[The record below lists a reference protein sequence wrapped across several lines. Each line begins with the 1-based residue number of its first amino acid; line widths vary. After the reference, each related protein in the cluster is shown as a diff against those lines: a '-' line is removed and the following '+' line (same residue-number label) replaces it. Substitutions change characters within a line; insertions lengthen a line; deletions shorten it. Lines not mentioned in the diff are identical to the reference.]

1 MIDYTL
7 SDTLKQ
13 VVHISRAI
21 AKENSHTHYSSAHL
35 LKALLHK
42 DIGLLSFIE
51 DMGQDGYYIE
61 EWAEVR
67 LEALPKTVKIP
78 ENPSGDS
85 TIETVF
91 YEADNIKLKL
101 GLEEVDEYCLLIA
114 LATAG
119 VGFSYDQLKTFPLTP
134 NEIITYLD
142 LNGGSSP
149 PAASEN
155 TGSKTKKSNGKTG
168 STLSKYC
175 IDKTAQAQNKA
186 IENISG
192 RDSEIKMIVEILG
205 RRSKPNVLILGDP
218 GVGKTVLMNGFTYA
232 AIGKNMPGH
241 LSDARVFE
249 LDFIRLVSGA
259 GYKGEIEDRLQKVFL
274 EIKHFN
280 KPILF
285 IDELKNL
292 TDKKSGNQGLA
303 NILKS
308 ELAKGDVTIIATA
321 TNDAFRKHIEV
332 DEGLSRQF
340 ERVNLAEPNE
350 EEAHR
355 MIKNSICHYTDH
367 HHLAI
372 EDETISEAIRLAKRY
387 HKERSLPD
395 SAFDLID
402 RTMSASK
409 FMLETSLLE
418 IAALKARLEVLQKEN
433 GQPYKILAEQDWMY
447 TQMQNKLSYLLF
459 TELGEDDQYKNIGSP
474 EEGFAILHGILS
486 SLETIA
492 GKEKQSV
499 SKNDIAAT
507 IANKTGIPTGKLQAD
522 EKERLL
528 HMEEQLIKRV
538 IGQDHAVRTIT
549 EAVMESR
556 SGLSKPGL
564 PIGSFF
570 FSGPTGTGKTELAKA
585 LAEFLFQDESSIIR
599 FDMSEFKEEHSAA
612 LLYGAP
618 PGYVG
623 YEEGGLLVNK
633 IRQKPYSIVLFD
645 EIEKAHPSVFD
656 IFLQILD
663 EGKLHDRLGK
673 EGDFS
678 NAVILF
684 TSNIGSQYIVDSF
697 RKNEIPKSGD
707 LLERM
712 GNHFRP
718 EFLGRLSEIIPF
730 SPITE
735 NNIAKIFK
743 IQLKD
748 LYWALEKQE
757 ISLDIS
763 EEAITMLAKK
773 GFTPKYGA
781 RPLRGVI
788 RSDLRSPLSKMIIS
802 GKVSKGTKIKLKL
815 DPDGNLK
822 WDIAKAKKEKNRHK
836 ELVT

>member
-1 MIDYTL
+1 MVDYTL
-7 SDTLKQ
+7 TDTLKQ
-13 VVHISRAI
+13 AVHIAQAI
-21 AKENSHTHYSSAHL
+21 AREYAHAEYSSAHL

-42 DIGLLSFIE
+42 DIGLMNFIE
-51 DMGQDGYYIE
+51 NMGQDAYYVE

-67 LEALPKTVKIP
+67 LEALPKTAKVP
-78 ENPSGDS
+78 ETPSGDS
-85 TIETVF
+85 FIEAVF

-101 GLEEVDEYCLLIA
+101 GNEEVNEHCLLIA
-114 LATAG
+114 LCTPG

-134 NEIITYLD
+134 NEIIDYL
-142 LNGGSSP
+142 GSGVSSSDSG
-149 PAASEN
+149 AKAVGKT
-155 TGSKTKKSNGKTG
+155 TGKAKSNGMAGG
-168 STLSKYC
+168 SNLMKYC
-175 IDKTAQAQNKA
+175 IDKTSEVQNET

-192 RDSEIKMIVEILG
+192 RDSEIKMITEILG

-218 GVGKTVLMNGFTYA
+218 GVGKTVMLNGLSYA
-232 AIGKNMPGH
+232 TVNENIPEH
-241 LSDARVFE
+241 LKDARVFE
-249 LDFIRLVSGA
+249 LDFINLVSGA
-259 GYKGEIEDRLQKVFL
+259 GYKGEIEDRFQKVFN
-274 EIKHFN
+274 EIKQFN
-280 KPILF
+280 KPILL
-285 IDELKNL
+285 IDEIKNL
-292 TDKKSGNQGLA
+292 TDKHSGNQGLV

-308 ELAKGDVTIIATA
+308 ELMKGELTIIATA

-340 ERVNLAEPNE
+340 ELVRLLEPSE
-350 EEAHR
+350 EEAWR
-355 MIKNSICHYTDH
+355 MIKNSVSYYTDH
-367 HHLAI
+367 HQLDI
-372 EDETISEAIRLAKRY
+372 DSETISEAIRLAKRY
-387 HKERSLPD
+387 NKERSLPD
-395 SAFDLID
+395 SALDLID
-402 RTMSASK
+402 RTMSAAK
-409 FMLETSLLE
+409 FMVETSVPEIASLKERLEELKKEKLETH
-418 IAALKARLEVLQKEN
+418 
-433 GQPYKILAEQDWMY
+433 KILAEQNWMY
-447 TQMQNKLSYLLF
+447 TQMQDKLSYLLF
-459 TELGEDDQYKNIGSP
+459 NELEDEDHLENIATP
-474 EEGFAILHGILS
+474 KDGFTVLHGVLDN
-486 SLETIA
+486 LKKIA
-492 GKEKQSV
+492 EKEKKSIN
-499 SKNDIAAT
+499 KNDIAST

-538 IGQDHAVRTIT
+538 IGQDHAVKTIT
-549 EAVMESR
+549 EAVLESR

-585 LAEFLFQDESSIIR
+585 LAEFLFQDEGSIIR

-684 TSNIGSQYIVDSF
+684 TSNIGSHHIVESF
-697 RKNEIPKSGD
+697 GKGEIPKSSD
-707 LLERM
+707 LLEMM

-718 EFLGRLSEIIPF
+718 EFLGRLTEIIPF

-735 NNIAKIFK
+735 ENIGKIFK

-748 LYWALEKQE
+748 LYKALDKQE
-757 ISLDIS
+757 ISLEIS
-763 EEAITMLAKK
+763 DKATAMLAKK

-802 GKVSKGTKIKLKL
+802 GKIAKGTKIKLDL
-815 DPDGNLK
+815 DKKSELK
-822 WDIAKAKKEKNRHK
+822 WNI
-836 ELVT
+836 T